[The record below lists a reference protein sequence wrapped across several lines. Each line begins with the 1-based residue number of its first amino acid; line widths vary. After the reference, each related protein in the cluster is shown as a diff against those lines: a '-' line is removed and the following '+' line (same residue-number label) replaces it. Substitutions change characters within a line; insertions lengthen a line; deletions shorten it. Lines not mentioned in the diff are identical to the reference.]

1 MMSPIFEL
9 VWDCIVQKKQVVAR
23 YKGESRVLCP
33 HVLGYK
39 NGKEQCLFYQCGGSS
54 LSSLGPVGSARN
66 WRCIPLDGLDDAVAR
81 DGPWHTAQSADS
93 RPSTCVEQV
102 FIQVSDDPN
111 VQPGVGHGQA
121 GGIRVSREPG

>member
-1 MMSPIFEL
+1 MSPIFEL
-9 VWDCIVQKKQVVAR
+9 VWDCIVRKKQLVAR

-66 WRCIPLDGLDDAVAR
+66 WRCIPLDGLDDAEAR
-81 DGPWHTAQSADS
+81 DGPWFTAHSLDS

-111 VQPGVGHGQA
+111 EQSGVGHGQA
-121 GGIRVSREPG
+121 AGVGVSGEPG

>member
-1 MMSPIFEL
+1 MSPIFEL
-9 VWDCIVQKKQVVAR
+9 VWDCIVQKKQLVAR

-66 WRCIPLDGLDDAVAR
+66 WRCIPLDGLDDAEAR

-121 GGIRVSREPG
+121 GGIRVSGEPG